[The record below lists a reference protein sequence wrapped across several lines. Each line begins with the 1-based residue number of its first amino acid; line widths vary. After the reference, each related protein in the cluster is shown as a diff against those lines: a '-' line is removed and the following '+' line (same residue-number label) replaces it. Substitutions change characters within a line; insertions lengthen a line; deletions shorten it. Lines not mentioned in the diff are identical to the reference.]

1 MNHIETTYIY
11 VRKEV
16 KENDTRNDERK
27 HVRKSDRFKFV
38 NILDLQRRKR
48 KMLISETKS
57 GVSALIET
65 KVVPSQIDVSLNSS
79 SNAMDTLSQGEEI
92 DSKSNKM
99 VARTEAAG
107 KPTDF
112 NNGIEKVDSASNEI
126 DDTILNRY
134 ARSLNEP
141 TTVGKNDNSNGKNSS
156 NINSQVFAGVS
167 YVNIVKQPN
176 SLTRPSNIP
185 VYVPPPVSP
194 LKMQRSS
201 LVNDLTQGES
211 HF

>member
-1 MNHIETTYIY
+1 
-11 VRKEV
+11 
-16 KENDTRNDERK
+16 
-27 HVRKSDRFKFV
+27 
-38 NILDLQRRKR
+38 
-48 KMLISETKS
+48 MLINETKS
-57 GVSALIET
+57 GVSALLET
-65 KVVPSQIDVSLNSS
+65 KVVLSQIDVSLNSS
-79 SNAMDTLSQGEEI
+79 SNAMDTLSKGEEI

-126 DDTILNRY
+126 DDTIQNRY

-141 TTVGKNDNSNGKNSS
+141 TTVGKNDISNGKNSS

-176 SLTRPSNIP
+176 SLTKPSNIP

-194 LKMQRSS
+194 LKMQLSS